1 MTTFILIILVIMV
14 SALFSG
20 MEIAYVTSNRLKFE
34 LDRQHGNIN
43 ARLLSPLYDRPSRY
57 LATMLVGN
65 NIALVLYGMLMASW
79 LEPLLASWFESL
91 WILLLAQTLISTIII
106 LTLGEYLP
114 KALFS
119 TNANKLLKAFS
130 LPVMLFF
137 VLLYPIVII
146 VQWLSDIFLVLVGK
160 GKGNERPIF
169 SRVDL
174 DHFIRSATDENQEI
188 EHLENEVQIFQNA
201 LDFDKIRVRECM
213 VPRTEIVAVE
223 VDSDIDLLRQKFH
236 ETGLGKILIYNE
248 TIDDIIGYVHSFEL
262 FKGPQ
267 SIRQIIMPVPLM
279 PETLQASEAL
289 DTLIQERKS
298 LAVVIDE
305 FGGTAGLVTI
315 EDIIEK
321 IFGDIEDEHDNDV
334 LREETLGPNHYYFS
348 TRLEIDY
355 LNEKYKLGIPEEDDY
370 ETLGGFVMSHSESIP
385 QEGETIEIQHY
396 VFEVRKASGQRME
409 EVEMRVLAD

>member
-79 LEPLLASWFESL
+79 LEPLLASRFESL

-119 TNANKLLKAFS
+119 TNSNKLLKAFS

-267 SIRQIIMPVPLM
+267 SISQIIMPVPLM

-370 ETLGGFVMSHSESIP
+370 ETLGGFVMSHSERIP

>member
-1 MTTFILIILVIMV
+1 ML
-14 SALFSG
+14 SSLFSG
-20 MEIAYVTSNRLKFE
+20 MEIAYITSNRLKFE

-43 ARLLSPLYDRPSRY
+43 ARLLSPIYDRPSRY

-65 NIALVLYGMLMASW
+65 NIALVIYGMLMASW

-91 WILLLAQTLISTIII
+91 WVLLVVQTLFSTIII
-106 LTLGEYLP
+106 LIIGEYMP

-119 TNANKLLKAFS
+119 ANPNKLLKVFS

-137 VLLYPIVII
+137 VMLYPIVII
-146 VQWLSDIFLVLVGK
+146 VQWLSDIFLVLIGK

-174 DHFIRSATDENQEI
+174 DHFIRSATDENKEI
-188 EHLENEVQIFQNA
+188 EQLENEVQIFQNA

-213 VPRTEIVAVE
+213 VPRTEIVAIE
-223 VDSDIDLLRQKFH
+223 VDADVATLRQKFH
-236 ETGLGKILIYNE
+236 ETGLGKILIYQE
-248 TIDDIIGYVHSFEL
+248 TIDEVIGYVHSFEL
-262 FKGPQ
+262 FKGPE
-267 SIRQIIMPVPLM
+267 SIRDIILPVPLM

-289 DTLIQERKS
+289 NTLIQERKS
-298 LAVVIDE
+298 MAVVIDE

-321 IFGDIEDEHDNDV
+321 IFGDIEDEHDNDA
-334 LREETLGPNHYYFS
+334 LREETLGENHYYFS

-370 ETLGGFVMSHSESIP
+370 ETLGGFIMSHSESIP
-385 QEGETIEIQHY
+385 QEGETIEIQQY
-396 VFEVRKASGQRME
+396 VFDVRKASGQRME
-409 EVEMRVLAD
+409 EVEMRVLTD

>member
-1 MTTFILIILVIMV
+1 MTTFLLLLLVLML

-20 MEIAYVTSNRLKFE
+20 MEIAYITSNRLKFE

-65 NIALVLYGMLMASW
+65 NIALVIYGMLMASW
-79 LEPLLASWFESL
+79 LEPLLAKWFESL
-91 WILLLAQTLISTIII
+91 WVLLIVQTLFSTIII
-106 LTLGEYLP
+106 LILGEYMP

-119 TNANKLLKAFS
+119 TNSNKLLKVFS

-137 VLLYPIVII
+137 VMLYPIVII

-174 DHFIRSATDENQEI
+174 DHFIRSATEENKEI
-188 EHLENEVQIFQNA
+188 EQLENEVQIFQNA

-223 VDSDIDLLRQKFH
+223 VDSEVNTLRKKFH
-236 ETGLGKILIYNE
+236 ETGLGKILIYQD
-248 TIDDIIGYVHSFEL
+248 TIDDVIGYVHSFEL
-262 FKGPQ
+262 FKSPE
-267 SIRQIIMPVPLM
+267 SIRDIIMPVPLM

-289 DTLIQERKS
+289 NTLIQERKS
-298 LAVVIDE
+298 MAVVIDE
-305 FGGTAGLVTI
+305 FGGTAGIVTI

-321 IFGDIEDEHDNDV
+321 IFGDIEDEHDNDA
-334 LREETLGPNHYYFS
+334 LREETLGENHYYFS

-370 ETLGGFVMSHSESIP
+370 ETLGGFIMSHSESIP
-385 QEGETIEIQHY
+385 QEGEAIEIQHY
-396 VFEVRKASGQRME
+396 VFDVRKASGQRME
-409 EVEMRVLAD
+409 EVEMRVLTD

>member
-119 TNANKLLKAFS
+119 TNANNLLKAFS

-188 EHLENEVQIFQNA
+188 EYLENEVQIFQNA